1 MKQVLEF
8 LVARLRVL
16 FFFAWMYA
24 LVELLQD
31 QRYLAFLRPEFGWV
45 LAAALVMFLA
55 LTIADLSR
63 PTGSH
68 LRWYEIQRPLILLV
82 PLLFLL
88 NAQGASLDYYTFSK
102 RFTGT
107 AGMTIDI
114 EPSTP
119 ATGKTRDKAGKP
131 QKSSVDRS
139 VSSSINP
146 SPEVR
151 VDHSDRKD
159 EEPASSETDGATTG
173 QPSETSP
180 VEAATPEVNVD
191 ESGDET
197 GDDTGQA
204 PGGRDIT
211 LTELYEAP
219 KLYEGKT
226 VSVIGMS
233 DPNED
238 VGRQFGEKARVL
250 YRFLISC
257 CAADAQPIALVFET
271 RQLVRTQAQGA
282 WVRVTGR
289 YTLEKKDG
297 RTIPVLRDAVM
308 STIPKP
314 PDEYLY

>member
-8 LVARLRVL
+8 IVARLRLL

-24 LVELLQD
+24 LVELLQN

-45 LAAALVMFLA
+45 LAAALLIFLA

-63 PTGSH
+63 PAGNH
-68 LRWYEIQRPLILLV
+68 LRWYELQRPLILLV

-107 AGMTIDI
+107 EGMSVNI
-114 EPSTP
+114 EPSPSTG
-119 ATGKTRDKAGKP
+119 GKTDETAAKP
-131 QKSSVDRS
+131 VKSSVDRS

-151 VDHSDRKD
+151 V
-159 EEPASSETDGATTG
+159 ASSNKKGDEPPFAG
-173 QPSETSP
+173 
-180 VEAATPEVNVD
+180 AATPEVNRV
-191 ESGDET
+191 ET
-197 GDDTGQA
+197 GDDAGDDPERA
-204 PGGRDIT
+204 PGARDIT

-238 VGRQFGEKARVL
+238 VARQFGEKARVL

-271 RQLVRTQAQGA
+271 RQIVRIQTQGA

-314 PDEYLY
+314 IDEYLY